1 MTALRLALTELRR
14 IGASRV
20 GRLAL
25 VAMVLVPSIY
35 GGLYLYANNDPY
47 GGLSRVPAALVVEDT
62 GTTLSS
68 GERLEVGD
76 QVADTLV
83 KANTFDW
90 SRVDR
95 RRADAGL
102 EQGDYD
108 LVLVIPNDFSEALAS
123 SATNTPRQ
131 ATLQVHTNDA
141 NYYLARTIANTLV
154 SQVTASV
161 AEQVSSTAAS
171 RFLEGFSTISAQV
184 NDAADGATKLADGA
198 QTASEGAGKLA
209 DGADQLVAGE
219 KKLVTGTD
227 KLATGAGDL
236 ADGLGTLRDATA
248 DLPSQTAE
256 LASGARQVSDGNAK
270 VAAAGQDVADAA
282 DALLGD
288 LTASRGRLADQLKAA
303 GFTQAQIDTVLARV
317 DGLSGPLTD
326 ANTKVQSTSA
336 DLDRLASGANQVADG
351 AEQLAAAAPKLSG
364 GIAKAAD
371 GSATLATGADQLA
384 AGQRTALDGATRLA
398 SGAHDLDAG
407 LGTLADGANQLSA
420 GLTKGA
426 AAIPDPTAAQR
437 KAMAQTIGSPVAV
450 DRDAEAR
457 AASYGAGLAPFFM
470 SLALWIGGF
479 VLFTRMRALS
489 SRALAAGQPGWRVAL
504 GGWLGAAL
512 LGAAQAVVAFGVVAR
527 GVGIDVVHPALL
539 VLFMIGVSA
548 AFIAIIHALM
558 ARLGV
563 VGQFVALV
571 LMVLQLVSAGG
582 TFPWQSLP
590 TPLHPLHQAL
600 PMSYAVDGVRRLM
613 YGGPLGQLWVDVA
626 VIGAWATGALLFS
639 SWAARRAG
647 TWTAARVKPE
657 LVA

>member
-47 GGLSRVPAALVVEDT
+47 GGLNRVPAALVVEDT
-62 GTTLSS
+62 GATLST
-68 GERLEVGD
+68 GEGLEVGD
-76 QVADTLV
+76 QVADKLV
-83 KANTFDW
+83 ETGTFDW

-95 RRADAGL
+95 AEADAGL
-102 EQGDYD
+102 EAGEYD
-108 LVLVIPNDFSEALAS
+108 LVLVVPASFSKDLAS
-123 SATNTPRQ
+123 SATNDPRQ
-131 ATLQVHTNDA
+131 ATLQIRTNDA
-141 NYYLARTIANTLV
+141 NNYLARTIANTLV

-171 RFLEGFSTISAQV
+171 RFLEGFADIHAQV
-184 NDAADGATKLADGA
+184 SDAADGAKQLAAGA
-198 QTASEGAGKLA
+198 ATAAKGAGDLA

-219 KKLVTGTD
+219 KKLVTGSD
-227 KLATGAGDL
+227 RLASGAGDL

-248 DLPSQTAE
+248 DLPSQTAQ
-256 LASGARQVSDGNAK
+256 LADGARQVSDGNAK
-270 VAAAGQDVADAA
+270 VASAGRDVADAA
-282 DALLGD
+282 DTLVGD
-288 LTASRGRLADQLKAA
+288 LTASRGRLADDLRAE
-303 GFTQAQIDTVLARV
+303 GLTQAQVDTVLARV

-326 ANTKVQSTSA
+326 ANAKVQSTST
-336 DLDRLASGANQVADG
+336 DLDRLAAGAGRVADG
-351 AEQLAAAAPKLSG
+351 AEQLASSAPQLSG
-364 GIAKAAD
+364 GIATAAS
-371 GSATLATGADQLA
+371 GSAALATGADQLA
-384 AGQRTALDGATRLA
+384 AGQRTALDGATKLA
-398 SGAHDLDAG
+398 SGAHDLDDG
-407 LGTLADGANQLSA
+407 LGTLAGGATKLSD

-426 AAIPDPTAAQR
+426 AGIPDPSAAQR
-437 KAMAQTIGSPVAV
+437 QAMAQTIGSPVTV
-450 DRDAEAR
+450 DRDAEAQ

-512 LGAAQAVVAFGVVAR
+512 LGAAQAVVAFGVVAG
-527 GVGIDVVHPALL
+527 GVGIDVAHPALL
-539 VLFMIGVSA
+539 VLFMVGVSA

-563 VGQFVALV
+563 VGQFLALV

-590 TPLHPLHQAL
+590 TPLHPLHQVL

-626 VIGAWATGALLFS
+626 VIGAWAVGALVIS